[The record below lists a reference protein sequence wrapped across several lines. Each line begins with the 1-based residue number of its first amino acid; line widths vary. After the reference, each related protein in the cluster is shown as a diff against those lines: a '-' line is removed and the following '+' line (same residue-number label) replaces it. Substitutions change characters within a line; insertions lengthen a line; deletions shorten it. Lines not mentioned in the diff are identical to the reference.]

1 MSHSAHGNDV
11 RDLLQLVDVL
21 VAVEFQPGHG
31 VGQRLL
37 QRWQQHMAAG
47 EVAAQQL
54 GTLLRHLTQLQV
66 LAGWQWCGEA
76 LRAVLEGMEGG
87 DPAWGAAACT
97 LLACLPPLLLGHQAL
112 QASPLSPAPHSSSRV
127 PLLLHTP
134 KPNSDPGW
142 DSNPDPPAAGP
153 TGEQQG
159 DVKLRVVKGWV
170 AEHLPGLEQ
179 VTQGLGQHLH
189 SATAQE
195 LLDIMMGCAQLRYYP
210 GNTFMQWHQAAC
222 LRQQHAFKASQ
233 LVQLRGA
240 YTSLGVSPATPLVRV
255 MEVAQIK
262 LERATRARA
271 RRAAQAVEMFAHAV
285 APPAVPQQHRPE
297 AWPVSAWQT
306 SQHFQPG
313 TSQQQRDATRSK
325 TRHLKGA
332 MGWGAGRR
340 LDLHH
345 KGQAGGGVGR
355 EVRKTSA
362 PSLLPWQQGR
372 RRQRSILGQRH
383 HLPPPRQQRQGQHQH
398 ELGQQGQQQ
407 QWQQQGQEGQQGQ
420 QGRPARA
427 GRVVARAAGSG
438 TVGSWAGPDSGHDE
452 VLLMLRQL

>member
-1 MSHSAHGNDV
+1 MHTQPDTSWLDSCLLSTLGSSPATPRPPPPPMPPHPNTSRQTSQAAPPSPSHMPHPAPGTSHFLPDLVTPMSHSAHGNDV

-97 LLACLPPLLLGHQAL
+97 LLACLPPLLLGPQAL

-134 KPNSDPGW
+134 KTNSDSGW

-233 LVQLRGA
+233 LVQVSKIAAGLTVVKLRGA

-262 LERATRARA
+262 LERATRAREYIISFAAAMAA
-271 RRAAQAVEMFAHAV
+271 REAAAALGPGS
-285 APPAVPQQHRPE
+285 APPAATASATE
-297 AWPVSAWQT
+297 A
-306 SQHFQPG
+306 
-313 TSQQQRDATRSK
+313 
-325 TRHLKGA
+325 GA
-332 MGWGAGRR
+332 AS
-340 LDLHH
+340 
-345 KGQAGGGVGR
+345 
-355 EVRKTSA
+355 T
-362 PSLLPWQQGR
+362 
-372 RRQRSILGQRH
+372 
-383 HLPPPRQQRQGQHQH
+383 
-398 ELGQQGQQQ
+398 
-407 QWQQQGQEGQQGQ
+407 
-420 QGRPARA
+420 
-427 GRVVARAAGSG
+427 
-438 TVGSWAGPDSGHDE
+438 
-452 VLLMLRQL
+452 